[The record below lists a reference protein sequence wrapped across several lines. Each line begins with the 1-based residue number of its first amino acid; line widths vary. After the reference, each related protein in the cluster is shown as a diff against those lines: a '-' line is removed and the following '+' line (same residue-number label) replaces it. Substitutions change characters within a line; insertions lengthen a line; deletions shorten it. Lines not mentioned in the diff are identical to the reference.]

1 MKAARTVVLAL
12 LLIGLLGPAAVAEA
26 ADPWEGGAPW
36 DLEEATPEQAVAL
49 QQAAHRVVGEAS
61 GTEIEAVAA
70 LYDLQVEMG
79 VDADTAAAIAQM
91 QAESIEAAKNL
102 SENRSRR
109 SRRRGFLR
117 RIPIL
122 GPVANGLGRFVGRTA
137 RTAIRGALPNI
148 QDVLLALATG
158 GGSGGLRLL
167 LRSRLRAARRNLAEQ
182 TLARWLRR
190 GSRSGPSNDASGAI
204 YTWELTTANF
214 STHSSRT
221 DQEDPG
227 LGFVDWI
234 DYDPRDAE
242 IDVMGCPGFAL
253 TVNRLEATLSLNVE
267 TMNLNGTFD
276 GTGETRVDHLDPAG
290 PDTSTVATGV
300 FAGDFAATIPEWAA
314 EGDLYFAGE
323 SSVVAEATVNAICRH
338 VAADGTMGTR
348 SVSEEK
354 SAKGVGTVVVHL
366 VPNEGQTHFLLSL
379 IINPCREMQTPCPT
393 IWAESQDIE
402 IPPEWLYG

>member
-109 SRRRGFLR
+109 SGRRGFLR

-122 GPVANGLGRFVGRTA
+122 GHVVNGVGRIIG
-137 RTAIRGALPNI
+137 RTGRNAIRGALPDI
-148 QDVLLALATG
+148 QDVAFALATG

-190 GSRSGPSNDASGAI
+190 GP
-204 YTWELTTANF
+204 
-214 STHSSRT
+214 
-221 DQEDPG
+221 
-227 LGFVDWI
+227 
-234 DYDPRDAE
+234 
-242 IDVMGCPGFAL
+242 
-253 TVNRLEATLSLNVE
+253 
-267 TMNLNGTFD
+267 
-276 GTGETRVDHLDPAG
+276 DPAH
-290 PDTSTVATGV
+290 PMMRRERSTPG
-300 FAGDFAATIPEWAA
+300 
-314 EGDLYFAGE
+314 
-323 SSVVAEATVNAICRH
+323 S
-338 VAADGTMGTR
+338 
-348 SVSEEK
+348 
-354 SAKGVGTVVVHL
+354 
-366 VPNEGQTHFLLSL
+366 
-379 IINPCREMQTPCPT
+379 
-393 IWAESQDIE
+393 
-402 IPPEWLYG
+402 